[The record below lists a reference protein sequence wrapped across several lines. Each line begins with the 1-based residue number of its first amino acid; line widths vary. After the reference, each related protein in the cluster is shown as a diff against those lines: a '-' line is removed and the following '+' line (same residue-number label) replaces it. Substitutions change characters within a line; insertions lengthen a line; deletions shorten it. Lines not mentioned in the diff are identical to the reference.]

1 MENLSFVEKLE
12 ELLKNEDVLSVS
24 TEVNELRVKFNDYVL
39 EEERKLQVAQI
50 KAEKAGEEPVQ
61 SDDDFGK
68 EAFYTLYDAFKVKRK
83 AIIEEKKTAEEANL
97 KTKRGLISKLQDV
110 ITNEE
115 NIGAA
120 FSSFKEVQEKWKEVG
135 DIPRD
140 KRNDVQSEYSKLI
153 EDFFYNIKIYKE
165 LKDHDFHRN
174 KQLKEGVIAKL
185 KEIKNIESFKEVE
198 NQLKLL
204 QNDWEDIG
212 PVPNEDW
219 EVLKDAYW
227 TEVRSIYERINRYY
241 DDRREA
247 QKENIRLK
255 KELIEST
262 SAIVATVEEIDGVKS
277 WDAKTKEI
285 IEIQN
290 KWKTIGYGPK
300 KENEEVWKTFRGI
313 CDEFFAAKKEFF
325 GEVNQKF
332 DAIADKKVAL
342 IEKAEALKTSTDW
355 KETANKLIQ
364 LQQQWKQLGH
374 SGKKNEQKLWK
385 KFRNSCDAF
394 FNARQKHFAEQDQA
408 YADNLTEKE
417 KVLAEIDGLKLPSDK
432 SEALKTLRELSA
444 KFNAIGRVPI
454 KTKDKIYKAFKDG
467 MDKHYGALKL
477 EGKEKEDTMF
487 KAKLDTL
494 KSSPNAGRSFDSLKM
509 DLRKDI
515 DRLKKEVN
523 LLENNL
529 GFFANSKGADALK
542 KDVEKKIK
550 RANDQI
556 ESIKGKLKLIPNE

>member
-12 ELLKNEDVLSVS
+12 ELLKNEDILAVS

-39 EEERKLQVAQI
+39 EEERKQQVAQLQ
-50 KAEKAGEEPVQ
+50 AQEKGEDLPET
-61 SDDDFGK
+61 DEDFGK
-68 EAFYTLYDAFKVKRK
+68 EAFYALYNAFKEKRK
-83 AIIEEKKTAEEANL
+83 AIIEEKKATEELNL
-97 KTKRGLISKLQDV
+97 KTKKGLIKKLQDV

-140 KRNDVQSEYSKLI
+140 KRSEIQSEYSKLI

-174 KQLKEGVIAKL
+174 KQLKEEVVAKL
-185 KEIKNIESFKEVE
+185 KKIKEVESFKEVE
-198 NQLKLL
+198 HQLKTL

-219 EVLKDAYW
+219 ELLKDAYW

-241 DDRREA
+241 EDRREI

-255 KELIEST
+255 KELIATTTE
-262 SAIVATVEEIDGVKS
+262 IVEGTDELDSVKD
-277 WDAKTKEI
+277 WDTKTKEI

-313 CDEFFAAKKEFF
+313 CDRFFEAKKEFF
-325 GEVNQKF
+325 GQVNEKF
-332 DAIADKKVAL
+332 DAIAEKKMAL
-342 IEKAEALKTSTDW
+342 IDQAEKLKTSTDW
-355 KETANKLIQ
+355 KETANKIIQ
-364 LQQQWKQLGH
+364 LQQQWKKLGH
-374 SGKKNEQKLWK
+374 SGKKNEQKLWR

-394 FNARQKHFAEQDQA
+394 FNARQKHFADQDA
-408 YADNLTEKE
+408 AFESNLTEKE
-417 KVLAEIDGLKLPSDK
+417 VVIKEINALKLPSNK
-432 SEALKTLRELSA
+432 SEALQILRDLSA
-444 KFNAIGRVPI
+444 KFNSIGRVPI
-454 KTKDKIYKAFKDG
+454 KAKDKVFKAFKTA
-467 MDKHYGALKL
+467 MDSHYGALKL
-477 EGKEKEDTMF
+477 EGQEKEDTMF
-487 KAKLDTL
+487 MAKLDTL
-494 KSSPNAGRSFDSLKM
+494 KASPDARRRFDSLRI

-515 DRLKKEVN
+515 DKLKKEVI

-542 KDVEKKIK
+542 KDVEKKINK
-550 RANDQI
+550 ANSQI
-556 ESIKGKLKLIPNE
+556 EGIKAKLKLIPNE